1 MAQAPAKKIAKRKS
15 SPLRGVG
22 APARELTGQA
32 LLDDMKRYGDKVSA
46 SPEAARD
53 FLRRV
58 GVIDSIG
65 RRRSLIR
72 G

>member
-1 MAQAPAKKIAKRKS
+1 MAQAPTKKIAKRKS
-15 SPLRGVG
+15 GVE